1 MTIKKEREAY
11 SLISD
16 RICLQYDVTTILAII
31 LLAQTVHETNPAKI
45 VASTGFRLYQT
56 LISPSQ
62 GDVCNFS
69 PSCSHFAKSS
79 IEEYGIVWGSLMASD
94 RLQRCNP
101 WALGLLDKYYSGI
114 TGHKIND
121 PIHNNYIFG
130 DIRKRNV
137 EAHHLHL
144 PQHRLLFPEP

>member
-1 MTIKKEREAY
+1 M
-11 SLISD
+11 SLILS
-16 RICLQYDVTTILAII
+16 V
-31 LLAQTVHETNPAKI
+31 LLLTQTPHETNPVNI

-79 IEEYGIVWGSLMASD
+79 IEEHGIVLGSLMASD

-101 WALGLLDKYYSGI
+101 WALGLLGKYYHGI
-114 TGHKIND
+114 REHKIHD
-121 PIHNNYIFG
+121 PVQSNYIFG
-130 DIRKRNV
+130 TIRQ
-137 EAHHLHL
+137 EDTEDHHLNL
-144 PQHRLLFPEP
+144 PEQSLFPER